1 MTKDLK
7 NMWDLF
13 VQNFQ
18 AKNLPHQVLLKY
30 NLLFDPYLYIIDNKY
45 LNQHNL
51 IPFMGENIELK
62 LL

>member
-1 MTKDLK
+1 
-7 NMWDLF
+7 MWDLF

-18 AKNLPHQVLLKY
+18 AKNLPHQGLLKY
-30 NLLFDPYLYIIDNKY
+30 NLLFDPYLNIIDNKY